1 MTSIPPPNNCSVDSS
16 STNAI
21 VTGLNALVFG
31 IAAIVYIVTVCVSV
45 RIKSSSTFV
54 VYLKNLIVADILR
67 IVTFI
72 VRVIEPSIPLNVT
85 VRVFQ
90 CRYSDVIFYFAM
102 YMSIILL
109 GFIGFDRFLK
119 IVKPLQT
126 NVMKNKV
133 FGITVSALA
142 WICMFFLNALPNT
155 ILTDQIP
162 PQSKTFLC
170 TVLKNDLGL
179 KWHNYVNCVNF
190 AIFFIVFV
198 CLVIFYVFISKKVL
212 QAFKNAKCQGNT
224 PNETNT
230 RVFIIIIVFFI
241 CFTPYHCVR
250 IPYLLQENSLLSF
263 NVCNNSLHDLKNITL
278 TLTMINVCLNPLIY
292 IFLCK
297 KYKNKLL
304 EFLRVKK
311 ESLPGKRDNSSG
323 KNRCEKETL

>member
-1 MTSIPPPNNCSVDSS
+1 MTSIPPPKNCSVDSS
-16 STNAI
+16 STNVI
-21 VTGLNALVFG
+21 LTGLNAFVFG
-31 IAAIVYIVTVCVSV
+31 LAAIVYIVTVCVSV

-72 VRVIEPSIPLNVT
+72 VQVIQPSIPLNIT
-85 VRVFQ
+85 IRVFQ

-119 IVKPLQT
+119 IVKPLKT

-142 WICMFFLNALPNT
+142 WIFMFFLNALPNI
-155 ILTDQIP
+155 ILTNKTL
-162 PQSKTFLC
+162 PQSKNFLC
-170 TVLKNDLGL
+170 TELKNELGL
-179 KWHNYVNCVNF
+179 KWHNYVNCVSF
-190 AIFFIVFV
+190 AIFFVVFV

-212 QAFKNAKCQGNT
+212 QAFKNAKRQGNT
-224 PNETNT
+224 PNEINT

-250 IPYLLQENSLLSF
+250 IPFLLQENCLLSF
-263 NVCNNSLHDLKNITL
+263 NSSSNSLQNVKNITL
-278 TLTMINVCLNPLIY
+278 TLTMVNVCMNPLIY
-292 IFLCK
+292 VFLCK

-311 ESLPGKRDNSSG
+311 ESLPGKRDNPSG
-323 KNRCEKETL
+323 MNRCEKET